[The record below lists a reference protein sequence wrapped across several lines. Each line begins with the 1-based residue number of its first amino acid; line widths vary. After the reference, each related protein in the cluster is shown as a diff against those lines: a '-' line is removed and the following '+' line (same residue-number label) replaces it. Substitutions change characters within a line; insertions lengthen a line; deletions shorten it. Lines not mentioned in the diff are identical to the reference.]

1 MCKKPHHLLYL
12 LYIKVFKRQ
21 IIMLIRGFKIVS
33 LILEYVS
40 LKGFILTYQQ
50 VTGRTLDRCLVSASS
65 LVRLPSNQ
73 KPIPSPI
80 IPKYTSNFFFAST
93 SPYYHRSIFNN
104 RQIENHK
111 LRIQSAIFKNE
122 SLAQKLVDIAFIK
135 RPKLLRALEGKV
147 KRIISN
153 NS

>member
-1 MCKKPHHLLYL
+1 
-12 LYIKVFKRQ
+12 
-21 IIMLIRGFKIVS
+21 VS

-73 KPIPSPI
+73 KPIPSRI
-80 IPKYTSNFFFAST
+80 IQKYNSNLFFDST
-93 SPYYHRSIFNN
+93 SPDYRSIFNN
-104 RQIENHK
+104 RQIENTT
-111 LRIQSAIFKNE
+111 LRIQSAIIKNE
-122 SLAQKLVDIAFIK
+122 SVAQKLVDIAFIK
-135 RPKLLRALEGKV
+135 RSKLLRVLEGEV
-147 KRIISN
+147 ERIILD

>member
-80 IPKYTSNFFFAST
+80 IPNYKSNLIFASN
-93 SPYYHRSIFNN
+93 SPDYYRSIFNN

-111 LRIQSAIFKNE
+111 LRIQSAIIKIE
-122 SLAQKLVDIAFIK
+122 SAAQKVSRYCFY
-135 RPKLLRALEGKV
+135 
-147 KRIISN
+147 
-153 NS
+153 